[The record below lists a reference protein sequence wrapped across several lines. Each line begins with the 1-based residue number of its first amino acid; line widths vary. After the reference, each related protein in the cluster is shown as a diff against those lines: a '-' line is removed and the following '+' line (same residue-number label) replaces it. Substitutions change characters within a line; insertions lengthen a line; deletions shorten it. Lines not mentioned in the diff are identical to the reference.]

1 MEKGK
6 KNTVFIF
13 VLVLV
18 CLLLLIIGLSVRDY
32 LKESKWRKE
41 TMARKTQINKLWQQY
56 LVKDPNEEDLW
67 TIVSKSESFDLTDL
81 ATEALL
87 QITKSEKRLLYLLE
101 EQEYD
106 TELRIKISDRLL
118 ENPSKE
124 ALEKII
130 EKVPERAETA
140 LSALLRIVD
149 SNEIGFDCLEDVII
163 NIASRRK
170 WAWDKILFNPGQ
182 IKPSLC
188 YAFMAD
194 PDYPK
199 EALDVY
205 FLTNLKPEHYKEL
218 IFYAHSLSDRALE
231 EFLAV
236 KPTNRDLREVIVGN
250 RWGRHPEKRVKVR
263 AAKYILAN
271 NPSEREVDLIRE
283 NCPSLRK
290 EAWEAR
296 KKILDKRA
304 AEQKAVPETK
314 EDILK
319 AIEKIRFY

>member
-1 MEKGK
+1 MKKEK
-6 KNTVFIF
+6 KNTVFIL
-13 VLVLV
+13 VLVLL
-18 CLLLLIIGLSVRDY
+18 CFTIGLSVRDY

-41 TMARKTQINKLWQQY
+41 NMARKMQINKLWQQY
-56 LVKDPNEEDLW
+56 LEKDPNEEDLW
-67 TIVSKSESFDLTDL
+67 TIVSKRESFDLIEL
-81 ATEALL
+81 ATETLL

-163 NIASRRK
+163 GIPSHRR
-170 WAWDKILFNPGQ
+170 WAWDKILSKPEQ
-182 IKPSLC
+182 MRPSLY
-188 YAFMAD
+188 YAFIED
-194 PDYPK
+194 PNYPK
-199 EALDVY
+199 EAVDIY
-205 FLTNLKPEHYKEL
+205 FSLNLEPECYKEL
-218 IFYAHSLSDRALE
+218 IFYVHSLSDRALE
-231 EFLAV
+231 EFLAT
-236 KPTNRDLREVIVGN
+236 KPRNEDLKEVIVGN
-250 RWGRHPEKRVKVR
+250 QWHRHPEKEVKAR

-271 NPSEREVDLIRE
+271 NPSEEEIALIKK

-290 EAWEAR
+290 EAWEAK
-296 KKILDKRA
+296 KKILDERA
-304 AEQKAVPETK
+304 AEQKALPETK

-319 AIEKIRFY
+319 AIEKIPYY